1 MPIKLFKLNNV
12 PDDEAEEVREL
23 LASNEIDFY
32 ETSSGIW
39 GVAVAAIWL
48 RDEGQFQQAR
58 SLIDEYQNERLARAR
73 DEYLHLQATGKNR
86 TIFDVIRENP
96 VRFVVYLAAI
106 SAVIYFSTKPFIDIG
121 K

>member
-1 MPIKLFKLNNV
+1 MPVKLFRLNNV

-23 LASNEIDFY
+23 LTGNEIDFY

-39 GVAVAAIWL
+39 GISMAAIWL
-48 RDEGQFQQAR
+48 RDEDQYQRAK
-58 SLIDEYQNERLARAR
+58 SLIDEYQNERLATAR
-73 DEYLHLQATGKNR
+73 EEYAQLRMEGKSR
-86 TIFDVIRENP
+86 TIIDVIRENP